1 MKTKIILL
9 TSFIFLLTFFV
20 SPLTSLVFA
29 QDGTLDTSFDTDGKV
44 ITDFSQANN
53 YAESVAIQSD
63 GKIIV
68 VGTAYN
74 GTNRDFAITRYNSD
88 GSLDATFN
96 GNGKLITDI
105 INDFWGGGQDEAQD
119 VAIQSDGKIV
129 VVGWTSSSD
138 GFDYF
143 AVVRY
148 NSDGSLDNTF
158 SGDGMTITYFG
169 ADIQQA
175 TGVKIQPDGKI
186 VVVGHLEDYSS
197 GTAIYDFAVARY
209 NTDGSLD
216 NSFDGDGTLTTDF
229 NNGGNDLAEDVVIQS
244 DGKII
249 VVGRTDDYID
259 GDIAL
264 VRYNSD
270 GSLDTSFDTDGKLTT
285 DFGAGYDYG
294 YAVALQT
301 DGKILVSGQVA
312 DASFDNFGLVRYN
325 NDGSLDT
332 SFDTDGK
339 VLTNFTSYSYGYD
352 IAIQPDGKILVGG
365 TTYNPTLSKDVF
377 AVAKYNT
384 DGSLDTSFDTDGK
397 TTASFNSNDNT
408 GKGIAIQSDGKI
420 ILAGKSYNGNN
431 DDFAVLRYNNSVSSS
446 ISVDIKIF
454 MEGPYNSPNMNAS
467 LTLPT
472 TSPYTEDQETV
483 TSIPA
488 IQGNQVVDWV
498 LVELR
503 DETDESIIL
512 ESQSAFILQDGS
524 IVDLDG
530 SSPVQFSQPGGTSYY
545 ISVKHRNH
553 LSVMSATPVSFTN

>member
-74 GTNRDFAITRYNSD
+74 GSNRDFAITRYNSD
-88 GSLDATFN
+88 GSLDATFK
-96 GNGKLITDI
+96 GNGKLTTDI
-105 INDFWGGGQDEAQD
+105 VFDVVYGGGQDEAQD
-119 VAIQSDGKIV
+119 VAIQSDGKII
-129 VVGWTSSSD
+129 VVGWTSSLD
-138 GFDYF
+138 GSDYF

-158 SGDGMTITYFG
+158 SGDGMTITSFG
-169 ADIQQA
+169 TDYQQA
-175 TGVKIQPDGKI
+175 FGVAIQPDGKI
-186 VVVGHLEDYSS
+186 VIVGNVQNFNT
-197 GTAIYDFAVARY
+197 GAIDFAVARY

-216 NSFDGDGTLTTDF
+216 TSFDGDGTLTTDF

-249 VVGRTDDYID
+249 VVGRTYDYNYID

-301 DGKILVSGQVA
+301 DGKILVSGQVS

-352 IAIQPDGKILVGG
+352 MAIQSDGKILVGG

-377 AVAKYNT
+377 AVAKYNS

-483 TSIPA
+483 TSIPS

-498 LVELR
+498 LVQLR
-503 DETDESIIL
+503 DKTDESIIL

-524 IVDLDG
+524 VVDLDG
-530 SSPVQFSQPGGTSYY
+530 SSPVGFSLSADSYY
-545 ISVKHRNH
+545 LSVKHRNH